1 MAKGATIPTRVTA
14 DVAAAATSVAHA
26 ENRTTTEQI
35 NYWLRIGMQVERS
48 ASTENRQILAVATGD
63 AQFATLN
70 PQEREVAHAV
80 IDARI
85 AQRAA
90 AVRLGTT
97 ARRSGQTTVSI
108 DDDGNLVEITPD
120 GTRRLL

>member
-14 DVAAAATSVAHA
+14 DVAAAATSVAQA

-90 AVRLGTT
+90 AVRLGATV
-97 ARRSGQTTVSI
+97 RRSGQTTVSI
-108 DDDGNLVEITPD
+108 DDDGHLVELTPD

>member
-14 DVAAAATSVAHA
+14 DVAAAATAVAHA
-26 ENRTTTEQI
+26 ENRTTTEQL

-48 ASTENRQILAVATGD
+48 ASTENRQILAVATGE
-63 AQFATLN
+63 AQFSTLN
-70 PQEREVAHAV
+70 PQERQVAHAV

-90 AVRLGTT
+90 AVRLGAT

-108 DDDGNLVEITPD
+108 DDDGNLVELTPD

>member
-14 DVAAAATSVAHA
+14 DVAAVATSVARA

-35 NYWLRIGMQVERS
+35 NYWVRIGMQVERS
-48 ASTENRQILAVATGD
+48 ASTEKRQILAVATGD
-63 AQFATLN
+63 AQFATLS
-70 PQEREVAHAV
+70 PQEKVIAHAV

-85 AQRAA
+85 AQRAVG
-90 AVRLGTT
+90 VRLGATV
-97 ARRSGQTTVSI
+97 RRSGQTTVSI

>member
-90 AVRLGTT
+90 AVRLGATV
-97 ARRSGQTTVSI
+97 RRSGQTTVSI
-108 DDDGNLVEITPD
+108 DDDGHLVELTPD

>member
-14 DVAAAATSVAHA
+14 DVAAAATSVAQA

-35 NYWLRIGMQVERS
+35 NYWLRIGMQVERY

-90 AVRLGTT
+90 AVRLGATV
-97 ARRSGQTTVSI
+97 RRSGQTTVSI
-108 DDDGNLVEITPD
+108 DDDGHLVELTPD

>member
-1 MAKGATIPTRVTA
+1 MAKGATIQTRVTA
-14 DVAAAATSVAHA
+14 DVAAAATAVARA

-48 ASTENRQILAVATGD
+48 TSAQNRQILAVATGD
-63 AQFATLN
+63 AQFSASN
-70 PQEREVAHAV
+70 PQERDIAHAV
-80 IDARI
+80 IDARV

-90 AVRLGTT
+90 AVRLAATV
-97 ARRSGQTTVSI
+97 RRSGQTTVSI
-108 DDDGNLVEITPD
+108 DDDGNLVEIKPD

>member
-1 MAKGATIPTRVTA
+1 MAKGASIPTRVTA
-14 DVAAAATSVAHA
+14 DVAAVATSVAQA

-35 NYWLRIGMQVERS
+35 NYWVRIGMQVERS
-48 ASTENRQILAVATGD
+48 ASAEKRQILAVATGD
-63 AQFATLN
+63 AQFATLS
-70 PQEREVAHAV
+70 PQEKVIAHAV

-85 AQRAA
+85 AQRAVG
-90 AVRLGTT
+90 VRLG
-97 ARRSGQTTVSI
+97 AAVRRSGQATVSI